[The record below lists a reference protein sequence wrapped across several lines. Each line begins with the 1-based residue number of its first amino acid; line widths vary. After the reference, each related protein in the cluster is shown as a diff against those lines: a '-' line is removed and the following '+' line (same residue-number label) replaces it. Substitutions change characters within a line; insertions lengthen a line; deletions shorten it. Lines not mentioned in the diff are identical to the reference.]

1 MTDTGLDNI
10 EITKIRSVFSKHPE
24 VERAVL
30 YGSRAIGRH
39 KPHSDIDLSLIG
51 DISMEIQQQIEFE
64 LDDLLLPYKFDV
76 SVFHKITNPEF
87 KDHIDR
93 VGREFYLSSL

>member
-10 EITKIRSVFSKHPE
+10 EITKIRAVFSRHPE

-30 YGSRAIGRH
+30 YGSRAMGRH

-51 DISMEIQQQIEFE
+51 DISMDVQQQIEFE

-87 KDHIDR
+87 TAHIDR
-93 VGREFYLSSL
+93 VGMEFYVRK